1 MTPEELALALLDV
14 LVEKVGLPLL
24 AKAFAARVPQNQANA
39 LLDAEYSAAR
49 AAADAAALK
58 IVDG

>member
-1 MTPEELALALLDV
+1 MTPEQLALSLLEV

-24 AKAFAARVPQNQANA
+24 AKVFASKVPQDQANA
-39 LLDAEYSAAR
+39 MLEAEYSAAR
-49 AAADAAALK
+49 TAADAAAVA

>member
-1 MTPEELALALLDV
+1 MSLEELAIELLDV

-24 AKAFAARVPQNQANA
+24 AKAFAKRVPQDQANA
-39 LLDAEYSAAR
+39 LLDAEYTAAR
-49 AAADAAALK
+49 AAADAAAVA